1 MSDANITLADGQ
13 AGNAGLPAL
22 SNRGAGSF
30 GGGINGMRLML
41 TGFLNDPGVK
51 RAIPMAGL
59 IGVTALAGAAW
70 LALREPPQRD
80 LFRGLPDSDK
90 AAVADVLGKSNIKY
104 DFDEKSGAI
113 TVSEDDYFNAKMKLA
128 AAGLPKSAPDG
139 DTLIDSMPMGASRAV
154 EGEKLRTAREMDLAR
169 TIEAIDAVQKARVHL
184 AIEAPSI
191 FLRERTKPT
200 ASVMI
205 QLASGRTL
213 SEQQVEAIV
222 HLVASSVPEMTPEG
236 VSVVDQNGHLL
247 SNSTGPGAETD
258 RQIQTQARIEDR
270 YRQAVIALLT
280 PIVGA
285 DKFSV
290 EAHAEVNFAERQ
302 ATRESYPQDG
312 GQNPPSPTRLRTEQG
327 SWNADAAAGAAAGA
341 PGGVPGALQPNA
353 PPNPANPGA
362 PPPAANAP
370 AGAQAAA
377 PATPPE
383 PKVKTA
389 ETFNRDFALDHE
401 VSVTRDAIGTVKR
414 LSIAVALDNG
424 ADGKPRSAQEVAA
437 LEALVKGAIGFDQ
450 TRGDVVA
457 LSSRKFVAPVDPA
470 SSTPWYEASW
480 VSLLARNISALL
492 VTLLLVIGIGR
503 PLLKRWATAK
513 AEEKAI
519 RAERQQQ
526 IGTEIKA
533 ELANAAVHDPGRPV
547 TIDMISSTHDYT
559 NRAAL
564 IRNFVKQDPDR
575 AALVVRDLLRDGA
588 KADA

>member
-13 AGNAGLPAL
+13 ATTLPAL
-22 SNRGAGSF
+22 SGARGGAGNF
-30 GGGINGMRLML
+30 GSIGGMRLML
-41 TGFLNDPGVK
+41 TGFFTDPAVK
-51 RAIPMAGL
+51 RVIPMAGL

-70 LALREPPQRD
+70 LSLREPPQRD
-80 LFRGLPDSDK
+80 LFRGLPDAEK
-90 AAVADVLGKSNIKY
+90 AAVADVLGKSNIRY
-104 DFDEKSGAI
+104 DFDGSSGAI

-200 ASVMI
+200 ASVML
-205 QLASGRTL
+205 QLANGRTL

-222 HLVASSVPEMTPEG
+222 HLVASSVTEMTPEG

-258 RQIQTQARIEDR
+258 RQIQTQVRIEDR

-280 PIVGA
+280 PIVGGN
-285 DKFSV
+285 KFSV

-302 ATRESYPQDG
+302 ATRESYPQDQ
-312 GQNPPSPTRLRTEQG
+312 GQAANQARLRAEQG
-327 SWNADAAAGAAAGA
+327 SWNADGAGGPANAAAA
-341 PGGVPGALQPNA
+341 GGVPGALQPNA

-370 AGAQAAA
+370 APAQAQGG
-377 PATPPE
+377 PATPPDA
-383 PKVKTA
+383 KVKTA

-424 ADGKPRSAQEVAA
+424 ADGKPRTPQEIAA
-437 LEALVKGAIGFDQ
+437 LEALVKGAVGFDQ

-457 LSSRKFVAPVDPA
+457 LSSRKFVDAVDPA
-470 SSTPWYEASW
+470 SVTPWYEAGW
-480 VSLLARNISALL
+480 VSLLARNVSALL
-492 VTLLLVIGIGR
+492 VTLVLILGIGR

-513 AEEKAI
+513 ADEKTI
-519 RAERQQQ
+519 RAERAEQ
-526 IGTEIKA
+526 IGSEIKL
-533 ELANAAVHDPGRPV
+533 ELANAAVADPGRTV

-575 AALVVRDLLRDGA
+575 AALVVRDLLKDGA